1 MLSAGSS
8 AQSKTV
14 MGQFCITA
22 LIALALVLLVNLPS
36 IESAPQRQPRP
47 QVEAEA
53 QPGLDIIQNFK
64 VVYMELHRFISEY

>member
-8 AQSKTV
+8 AQSKTA

-36 IESAPQRQPRP
+36 TEAAPQRQSQP

-53 QPGLDIIQNFK
+53 QPGLNII
-64 VVYMELHRFISEY
+64 